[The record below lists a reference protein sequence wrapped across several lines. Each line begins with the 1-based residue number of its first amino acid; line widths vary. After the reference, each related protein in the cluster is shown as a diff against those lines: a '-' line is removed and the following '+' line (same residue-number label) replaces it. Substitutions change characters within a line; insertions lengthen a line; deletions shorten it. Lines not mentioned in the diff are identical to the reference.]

1 MNYLSSLSDDLNPL
15 SGGNVL
21 LYWFW
26 LMIYCVTL
34 VAAWRARRSMTR
46 FLCFVLNQIIGVGL
60 FMSWSETRALMAT
73 FWLPTLLMSVA
84 VIGTTF
90 YVTRE
95 N

>member
-1 MNYLSSLSDDLNPL
+1 MNNLSSLIGDLNPL
-15 SGGNVL
+15 SQGNVL

-26 LMIYCVTL
+26 LMIYSVTL
-34 VAAWRARRSMTR
+34 VATWRAHRSMTR
-46 FLCFVLNQIIGVGL
+46 FLCLVLNTIMGVNL
-60 FMSWSETRALMAT
+60 FISWSITKVLITT
-73 FWLPTLLMSVA
+73 FWLPTLLMSLA